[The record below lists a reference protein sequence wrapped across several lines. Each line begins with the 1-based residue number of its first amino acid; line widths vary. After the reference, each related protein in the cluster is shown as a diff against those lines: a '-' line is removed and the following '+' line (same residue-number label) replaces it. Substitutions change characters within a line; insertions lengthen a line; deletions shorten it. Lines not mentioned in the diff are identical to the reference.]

1 VSGSTSEVETLRV
14 QNALLEKQVERL
26 FEKVAELL
34 RRINELE
41 GGERRQLELQLK
53 ETSAELER
61 ARRQMFGE
69 SSERLAKA
77 KASPSS
83 AKQSGHG
90 RREQLKLPETEQVH
104 ELPED
109 ERVCDSCGGCLSEWS
124 GQEEVSPEI
133 TVQARSY
140 RYVLHKRKKYR
151 CQCGACI
158 KTAPAPRKL
167 RPGALYSIDF
177 AIDVAV
183 SKYAYHLPLERQV
196 RMMAA
201 EGLAIDSQTLW
212 DQLDALAVHLEPT
225 HQALRAHVLSQPVI
239 GADETHWRLMGAGS
253 KASGG
258 KGKRWHVW
266 AIISADAVS
275 YQLHNSRSTEAA
287 KAVLDGYEG
296 TVLCDGYAA
305 YDSLRKQEG
314 KFRLAHCWAHVRRK
328 FYELK
333 DVHPEE
339 CSQVL
344 GYIGQLYA
352 IESELRSV
360 SPLERLE
367 VRKQKSKPIVDRIRN
382 WSYEVES
389 LPQSALRKALVY
401 MGGMWQGL
409 QVFLDE
415 PNVELDNNRV
425 ERSLRGV
432 VLGRKN
438 HLGSRSER
446 GTEVAALL
454 YSLVESARLN
464 SVDPSDYLR
473 RAVDAALDGAEP
485 LLPNHASLLT

>member
-1 VSGSTSEVETLRV
+1 VSGSSEVETLRV
-14 QNALLEKQVERL
+14 QNALLSQQVERL

-34 RRINELE
+34 KRINELE

-53 ETSAELER
+53 ETSAELDR

-69 SSERLAKA
+69 SSERLSKA
-77 KASPSS
+77 KPNGSS
-83 AKQSGHG
+83 GVQGGHG
-90 RREQLKLPETEQVH
+90 RREQLRLPEVELVH
-104 ELPED
+104 DLPED
-109 ERVCDSCGGCLSEWS
+109 ERICDSCGGSLSEWS

-133 TVQARSY
+133 TVVSRSY
-140 RYVLHKRKKYR
+140 RYVVHKRKKYR

-201 EGLAIDSQTLW
+201 EGLQIDSQTLW
-212 DQLDALAVHLEPT
+212 DQLEALAVHLEPT
-225 HQALRAHVLSQPVI
+225 HQALRTHVLEQPVI

-275 YQLHNSRSTEAA
+275 YQLHNSRSAEAA
-287 KAVLDGYEG
+287 KAVLGGYEG

-305 YDSLRKQEG
+305 YDSLRKQGG

-333 DVHPEE
+333 DVHPTE
-339 CSQVL
+339 CAQVL
-344 GYIGQLYA
+344 DYIGQLYA
-352 IESELRSV
+352 IEAETRNV
-360 SPLERLE
+360 SSKEHLE
-367 VRKQKSKPIVDRIRN
+367 VRKQRSKPIIDQIRT

-409 QVFLDE
+409 QVFLDD

-446 GTEVAALL
+446 GTEVAALF

-464 SVDPSDYLR
+464 SVDPARYLR
-473 RAVDAALDGAEP
+473 CALDAAFEGADP
-485 LLPNHASLLT
+485 LLPRHAMLLT

>member
-1 VSGSTSEVETLRV
+1 MSGSSEVETLRV
-14 QNALLEKQVERL
+14 ENALLQKQVERL
-26 FEKVAELL
+26 FERVAELL
-34 RRINELE
+34 KRIHELE

-53 ETSAELER
+53 ETTDELDR
-61 ARRQMFGE
+61 LRRQMFGE
-69 SSERLAKA
+69 SSERLGKS
-77 KASPSS
+77 KPSKS
-83 AKQSGHG
+83 SKPQSGHG
-90 RREQLKLPETEQVH
+90 PREQLGLPEVPQVH
-104 ELPED
+104 DLPED
-109 ERVCDSCGGCLSEWS
+109 ERVCDSCGGSLVEWL

-133 TVQARSY
+133 TVEARSY
-140 RYVLHKRKKYR
+140 RYVMHTRKKYR

-158 KTAPAPRKL
+158 KTAPSPRKL

-183 SKYAYHLPLERQV
+183 SKYGYHLPLERQV
-196 RMMAA
+196 RMMAS
-201 EGLAIDSQTLW
+201 EGLQIDSQTLW
-212 DQLDALAVHLEPT
+212 DQLDALAVHLEPSYL
-225 HQALRAHVLSQPVI
+225 ALRAHVLRQPFI

-253 KASGG
+253 KPSGG

-275 YQLHNSRSTEAA
+275 YQLHNSRSAEAA

-305 YDSLRKQEG
+305 YDSLRKRGG
-314 KFRLAHCWAHVRRK
+314 KFRLAHCWAHMRRK

-333 DVHPEE
+333 EMHPNE

-344 GYIGQLYA
+344 DYIGQLYA
-352 IESELRSV
+352 IEAEIRSD
-360 SPLERLE
+360 SLDERLE
-367 VRKQKSKPIVDRIRN
+367 VRKQRSKPIVDHIRT

-409 QVFLDE
+409 QVFLDD

-446 GTEVAALL
+446 GTQVAALF

-464 SVDPSDYLR
+464 AIDPALYLR
-473 RAVDAALDGAEP
+473 RAVDAELDGDAP
-485 LLPNHASLLT
+485 LLPHRMMLGK

>member
-1 VSGSTSEVETLRV
+1 ME
-14 QNALLEKQVERL
+14 NALLQKQVERL

-69 SSERLAKA
+69 SSERLPKA
-77 KASPSS
+77 KPTASPSS
-83 AKQSGHG
+83 QSGHG
-90 RREQLKLPETEQVH
+90 RREQLALPEVEQVH

-109 ERVCDSCGGCLSEWS
+109 DRVCDSCGGSLAEWA

-133 TVQARSY
+133 TVEARSY
-140 RYVLHKRKKYR
+140 RYVVHKRKKYR

-167 RPGALYSIDF
+167 RAGALYSIDF

-196 RMMAA
+196 RMMAS
-201 EGLAIDSQTLW
+201 EGLQIDSQTLW
-212 DQLDALAVHLEPT
+212 DQLEALAVHLEPT
-225 HQALRAHVLSQPVI
+225 HQALRAHVLEQAVI

-253 KASGG
+253 KANGG

-275 YQLHNSRSTEAA
+275 YQLHNSRSAEAA
-287 KAVLDGYEG
+287 KAVLAGYEG

-305 YDSLRKQEG
+305 YDSLRKQGG

-333 DVHPEE
+333 DVHPTE
-339 CSQVL
+339 CAQVL
-344 GYIGQLYA
+344 DYIGQLYA
-352 IESELRSV
+352 IEAETRDV
-360 SPLERLE
+360 SPDEHLQ
-367 VRKQKSKPIVDRIRN
+367 VRKQRSKPIVDQIRT

-389 LPQSALRKALVY
+389 LPQSSLRKALVY

-409 QVFLDE
+409 QVFLED

-425 ERSLRGV
+425 ERALRGV

-446 GTEVAALL
+446 GTQVAALF

-464 SVDPSDYLR
+464 SVDPAHYLR
-473 RAVDAALDGAEP
+473 SAVDAAFEGAAP
-485 LLPNHASLLT
+485 LLPRHAMLLT